1 MEQVFEKSNDADLAD
16 LEAKRTW
23 VLNHFDPD
31 SRHKYQ
37 DLNEKLRLLEVIVGE
52 GWVGKD
58 ETLKLQCLGVTF
70 GDALAQSLGMEW
82 VTVIDEY
89 GRDSALRKAGTT
101 IVIFPLTMIS
111 KRVERGEIVNIAALF
126 ESTTKTVR
134 EMEGNLAY
142 LLN

>member
-1 MEQVFEKSNDADLAD
+1 MEQVIEKSNDADLAD

-31 SRHKYQ
+31 SRAKYQ
-37 DLNEKLRLLEVIVGE
+37 DLNEKLRLLEAIVRE

-70 GDALAQSLGMEW
+70 GDALVQSLGMEW

>member
-1 MEQVFEKSNDADLAD
+1 MEQVIEKSNDADLAD

-31 SRHKYQ
+31 SRYKYQ
-37 DLNEKLRLLEVIVGE
+37 DLNEKLRLLEVIVRE

>member
-1 MEQVFEKSNDADLAD
+1 MEHVIEKSNDADLAD

-37 DLNEKLRLLEVIVGE
+37 DLNEKLRLLEVIVRE